1 MSAFSTASKT
11 RMWEPYIRWKGR
23 VPFYWCHNPYWRTC
37 HQILFMSISLA
48 LCDDCSTLLSFL
60 WSSYDTWWLLYR
72 CRVCF
77 YVHSRHPNSLL
88 LPGMYD
94 CQMDW
99 TEVHQSRPKQ
109 DKYTGTCKQI
119 DKTVYRNSLY
129 IFIILFVHLFSWI
142 FIFFSFIAFQSM
154 GASSTRNQSFFFF
167 FFCKNM
173 KYWKIF
179 ETFWVK
185 LPDKHQLPQL
195 ALQHTSSVT
204 WFALPLRCYTLCCLL
219 FGPGPFGAQWQQFL
233 SHIQRTTIT
242 RFRYKYKKQTNKQ
255 TTMSLR

>member
-154 GASSTRNQSFFFF
+154 GASSTRNQSFFFLQKYEIL
-167 FFCKNM
+167 KNIRNILGEITWQASTPPVSTPAHIIRDVICPPI
-173 KYWKIF
+173 KVLHTVLFIIRTWA
-179 ETFWVK
+179 FWSTVAAI
-185 LPDKHQLPQL
+185 PES
-195 ALQHTSSVT
+195 HTKNNH
-204 WFALPLRCYTLCCLL
+204 Y
-219 FGPGPFGAQWQQFL
+219 
-233 SHIQRTTIT
+233 
-242 RFRYKYKKQTNKQ
+242 
-255 TTMSLR
+255 